1 MRSLNKFFTALF
13 AVAVCCVFVTGC
25 SKKSS
30 ETATAPAPVFE
41 HASPEPLPDEPE
53 VPKVT
58 KPKYVFLFIG
68 DGMSIPQRMVTEQF
82 SMLTRGK
89 GLAINNL
96 QCQGVTT
103 TSSADS
109 FITDSAASGTAIACG
124 EKTNNGRIGMDAEGT
139 RRLESSAEVAKAA
152 GKKVGMVTS
161 VTINHATPAAFYAHN
176 VSRVNYY
183 QIGLDLIASGFDY
196 FGGGGVAQ
204 NNKNDDPLYKGDI
217 YELAKEAGYIVARN
231 RAEFEAITPGEGKK
245 VLASGA
251 PNELP
256 YDIDMGPEDIHLVEF
271 TRQAIAMLEDGPN
284 GFFLMVE
291 GGLVDYMCH
300 ANDAAA
306 TIREVL
312 ALDECVEL
320 ALDFAAKHPGETLIV
335 VTGDHET
342 GGMTLGFAGTA
353 YQSFIQNLAAQ
364 TCSQE
369 AMIVK
374 FNALQGKTFDEAKG
388 LITECSGLIFDQPDQ
403 AKLGNLYLTANEQ
416 AEIQSA
422 FDRQFKDG
430 GNNGHGL
437 TTAVIKM
444 LDNKSAIGWTSG
456 AHTALPVSTT
466 ASGVGAENFSNVLDN
481 TNIAQRLKELV
492 K

>member
-1 MRSLNKFFTALF
+1 MHSLKKLF
-13 AVAVCCVFVTGC
+13 AVAFTALVACCVF
-25 SKKSS
+25 
-30 ETATAPAPVFE
+30 AA
-41 HASPEPLPDEPE
+41 EPP
-53 VPKVT
+53 

-82 SMLTRGK
+82 SKLTRGK
-89 GLAINNL
+89 GLAINNMG
-96 QCQGVTT
+96 CQGVTT

-139 RRLESSAEVAKAA
+139 RRLESTAEVAKAA
-152 GKKVGMVTS
+152 GKKVGIVTS
-161 VTINHATPAAFYAHN
+161 VTINHATPASFYGHN

-183 QIGLDLIASGFDY
+183 QLGLDLIASDFDY

-204 NNKNDDPLYKGDI
+204 NNKQDDPMYKGDI
-217 YELAKEAGYIVARN
+217 YELAKEAGYTVARN
-231 RAEFEAITPGEGKK
+231 RAEFEAIQPGMGK
-245 VLASGA
+245 VLAVGA

-271 TRQAIAMLEDGPN
+271 TKQAIAMLEDGPN

-291 GGLVDYMCH
+291 GGLIDYMCH
-300 ANDAAA
+300 ANDAA
-306 TIREVL
+306 TTLREVL
-312 ALDECVEL
+312 AMDECVEV
-320 ALDFAAKHPGETLIV
+320 AKEFAAKHPTETLIV

-342 GGMTLGFAGTA
+342 GGLTLGFAGTA
-353 YQSFIQNLAAQ
+353 YQSYIENLKAQ

-369 AMIVK
+369 AMIRK
-374 FNALQGKTFDEAKG
+374 FNALQGKTFEEAKA
-388 LITECSGLIFDQPDQ
+388 LITECSGLIFGQPDQ
-403 AKLGNLYLTANEQ
+403 AKLGNLYLSANDE
-416 AEIQSA
+416 AELQRA

-430 GNNGHGL
+430 GNSGTGL
-437 TTAVIKM
+437 ATAVIKM
-444 LDNKSAIGWTSG
+444 LDNKSAVAWTSG

-466 ASGVGAENFSNVLDN
+466 ASGIGAQKFSNMLDN
-481 TNIAQRLKELV
+481 TNISIRMKELV

>member
-1 MRSLNKFFTALF
+1 MHSLKKLFSVLFTAVVF
-13 AVAVCCVFVTGC
+13 CVFVSGC
-25 SKKSS
+25 SKESS

-388 LITECSGLIFDQPDQ
+388 LITECSGLIFDQPGQ

>member
-1 MRSLNKFFTALF
+1 MHSLKKLF
-13 AVAVCCVFVTGC
+13 ATMLVAMVSCGLFAQ
-25 SKKSS
+25 
-30 ETATAPAPVFE
+30 ETA
-41 HASPEPLPDEPE
+41 
-53 VPKVT
+53 

-68 DGMSIPQRMVTEQF
+68 DGMSIPQRMVTEQY
-82 SMLTRGK
+82 SKLLRGK
-89 GLAINNL
+89 GLAINSL

-139 RRLESSAEVAKAA
+139 RNLVSIAEVAKAA
-152 GKKVGMVTS
+152 GKKIGIVTS
-161 VTINHATPAAFYAHN
+161 VTINHATPASFYGHR
-176 VSRVNYY
+176 VSRGNYY
-183 QIGLDLIASGFDY
+183 QLGLDLIASGFDY

-204 NNKNDDPLYKGDI
+204 NDKKDDPEYKGDI

-231 RAEFEAITPGEGKK
+231 RAEFEAIRPGMGK

-251 PNELP
+251 KNELP

-271 TRQAIAMLEDGPN
+271 TKQAISMLEDGPN

-291 GGLVDYMCH
+291 GGLIDYMCH
-300 ANDAAA
+300 ANDAAT

-312 ALDECVEL
+312 AMDECVEV
-320 ALDFAAKHPGETLIV
+320 ALEFAASHPGETLIV

-353 YQSFIQNLAAQ
+353 YQSFIENLAAQ
-364 TCSQE
+364 TCSRDV
-369 AMIVK
+369 MGIR
-374 FNALQGKTFDEAKG
+374 FNSLKGKTFEDAKP
-388 LITECSGLIFDQPDQ
+388 LITECTGLIFGQPEN
-403 AKLGNLYLTANEQ
+403 AKLGNLYLSANDE
-416 AEIQSA
+416 AELQRA

-430 GNNGHGL
+430 GNDGHSL
-437 TTAVIKM
+437 TTAAVKM

-466 ASGVGAENFSNVLDN
+466 ASGVGAENFSNMLDN
-481 TNIAQRLKELV
+481 TNIAQRMKELV

>member
-1 MRSLNKFFTALF
+1 MKSLEKLF
-13 AVAVCCVFVTGC
+13 AVMFAALVCCVAF
-25 SKKSS
+25 
-30 ETATAPAPVFE
+30 AQNA
-41 HASPEPLPDEPE
+41 
-53 VPKVT
+53 T

-82 SMLTRGK
+82 SKLTRGK
-89 GLAINNL
+89 GLAINSL
-96 QCQGVTT
+96 DCQGVTT
-103 TSSADS
+103 TSAADS

-124 EKTNNGRIGMDAEGT
+124 EKTNNGRIGMNTDGT

-183 QIGLDLIASGFDY
+183 QIGLDLIASDFDY
-196 FGGGGVAQ
+196 FCGGGVAQ
-204 NNKNDDPLYKGDI
+204 NNKTDDPLYKGDI
-217 YELAKEAGYIVARN
+217 YDLAAEAGYIVARN
-231 RAEFEAITPGEGKK
+231 RAEFEAIQPGMGK

-251 PNELP
+251 SNELP
-256 YDIDMGPEDIHLVEF
+256 YDIDMGPDDIHLVEF
-271 TRQAIAMLEDGPN
+271 TRQAISMLEDGPN

-342 GGMTLGFAGTA
+342 GGLTLGFAGTA

-369 AMIVK
+369 AMQRK
-374 FNALQGKTFDEAKG
+374 FNDLKGKTFEEAKA
-388 LITECSGLIFDQPDQ
+388 LITECSGLVFDQPNE
-403 AKLGNLYLTANEQ
+403 AKLGNLILTANEQ
-416 AEIQSA
+416 AEIQRA
-422 FDRQFKDG
+422 FERQFKDG
-430 GNNGHGL
+430 GNDGHSL

-444 LDNKSAIGWTSG
+444 LDNKSAVGWTSG

-466 ASGVGAENFSNVLDN
+466 ASGVGAENFSNMLDN